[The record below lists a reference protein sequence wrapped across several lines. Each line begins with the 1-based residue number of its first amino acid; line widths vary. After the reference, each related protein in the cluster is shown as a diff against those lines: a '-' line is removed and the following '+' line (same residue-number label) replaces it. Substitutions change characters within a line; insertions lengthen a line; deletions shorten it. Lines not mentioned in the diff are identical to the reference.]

1 MFHKIKLICQEL
13 ITKQNQNIR
22 QKSVD
27 VRTNMYYFLF
37 YSDGNQNGEENVQ
50 RELNP

>member
-1 MFHKIKLICQEL
+1 MYEL
-13 ITKQNQNIR
+13 IFTT
-22 QKSVD
+22 S
-27 VRTNMYYFLF
+27 FF

>member
-1 MFHKIKLICQEL
+1 MYEL
-13 ITKQNQNIR
+13 ISTT
-22 QKSVD
+22 S
-27 VRTNMYYFLF
+27 FF

>member
-1 MFHKIKLICQEL
+1 MYELIC
-13 ITKQNQNIR
+13 TT
-22 QKSVD
+22 S
-27 VRTNMYYFLF
+27 FF

>member
-1 MFHKIKLICQEL
+1 MYEL
-13 ITKQNQNIR
+13 IYTT
-22 QKSVD
+22 S
-27 VRTNMYYFLF
+27 FF